1 MLDIS
6 IRPFEKKDW
15 DVLWS
20 IIAPIFHA
28 GETYMFS
35 PDTNKEEAYKLWID
49 TPMETFVATDIN
61 NNILGTYYI
70 KANQPTLGAH
80 ICNCGYMV
88 SPDARGVGIARNMCK
103 HSQQEAIS
111 RGFRGMQY
119 NAVVSTNTR
128 AVKLWESLG
137 FEKIGIIPEGFNHK
151 RLGFVDAYIM
161 FKRLS

>member
-49 TPMETFVATDIN
+49 TPMETFVATASI
-61 NNILGTYYI
+61 
-70 KANQPTLGAH
+70 
-80 ICNCGYMV
+80 
-88 SPDARGVGIARNMCK
+88 
-103 HSQQEAIS
+103 
-111 RGFRGMQY
+111 
-119 NAVVSTNTR
+119 
-128 AVKLWESLG
+128 
-137 FEKIGIIPEGFNHK
+137 EK
-151 RLGFVDAYIM
+151 
-161 FKRLS
+161 